1 MNSYSQDLSK
11 GRQNLWTTR
20 RRYAQVIHL
29 LASGLTSLLR
39 FVLSTRAAVADSSR
53 RTTLTAVLLLSV
65 ALPYTAQAY
74 ESKDELRLYA
84 HSRIVD
90 FKQFICFNK
99 LINAESNWRVDAIN
113 PNGKHFGIG
122 QMKNPKYRNLDG
134 YRQVDWTIKYI
145 KARYETPC
153 IAWTFFEEN
162 RWH

>member
-1 MNSYSQDLSK
+1 MGVSCMNS
-11 GRQNLWTTR
+11 
-20 RRYAQVIHL
+20 L
-29 LASGLTSLLR
+29 LTGVVR

-99 LINAESNWRVDAIN
+99 LINAESNWRIDAIN
-113 PNGKHFGIG
+113 GSHYGIG
-122 QMKNPKYRNLDG
+122 QMRNPKYRNLDG
-134 YRQVDWTIKYI
+134 YRQVDWSLKYI
-145 KARYETPC
+145 KNRYSTPC
-153 IAWTFFEEN
+153 IAWTFFENN

>member
-1 MNSYSQDLSK
+1 MGVSVMNSL
-11 GRQNLWTTR
+11 LTTL
-20 RRYAQVIHL
+20 V
-29 LASGLTSLLR
+29 R

-99 LINAESNWRVDAIN
+99 LINAESNWRIDAIN
-113 PNGKHFGIG
+113 GSHYGIG

-134 YRQVDWTIKYI
+134 YRQVDWSLKYI
-145 KARYETPC
+145 KNRYSTPC
-153 IAWTFFEEN
+153 IAWTFFENN

>member
-1 MNSYSQDLSK
+1 MGVSVMNS
-11 GRQNLWTTR
+11 
-20 RRYAQVIHL
+20 L
-29 LASGLTSLLR
+29 LTEGVR

-99 LINAESNWRVDAIN
+99 LINAESNWRIDAIN
-113 PNGKHFGIG
+113 GSHYGIG
-122 QMKNPKYRNLDG
+122 QMRNPKYRNLDG
-134 YRQVDWTIKYI
+134 YRQVDWSLKYI
-145 KARYETPC
+145 KNRYSTPC
-153 IAWTFFEEN
+153 IAWTFFENN

>member
-1 MNSYSQDLSK
+1 MNGVSVMH
-11 GRQNLWTTR
+11 R
-20 RRYAQVIHL
+20 L
-29 LASGLTSLLR
+29 LTPLTSLVR

-84 HSRIVD
+84 HSRIVEY
-90 FKQFICFNK
+90 KQFICFNK

-122 QMKNPKYRNLDG
+122 QMRILSIATLMDTGRLTGHSNTSRID
-134 YRQVDWTIKYI
+134 
-145 KARYETPC
+145 TPLLALLGHSLKKTGG
-153 IAWTFFEEN
+153 IDAS
-162 RWH
+162 

>member
-1 MNSYSQDLSK
+1 MGVSVMNSL
-11 GRQNLWTTR
+11 LTTL
-20 RRYAQVIHL
+20 V
-29 LASGLTSLLR
+29 R

-99 LINAESNWRVDAIN
+99 LINAESNWRIDAIN
-113 PNGKHFGIG
+113 GSHYGIG
-122 QMKNPKYRNLDG
+122 QMRNPKYRNLDG
-134 YRQVDWTIKYI
+134 YRQVDWSLKYI
-145 KARYETPC
+145 KNRYSTPC

>member
-1 MNSYSQDLSK
+1 MGVSCMNSL
-11 GRQNLWTTR
+11 LTTL
-20 RRYAQVIHL
+20 V
-29 LASGLTSLLR
+29 R

-99 LINAESNWRVDAIN
+99 LINAESNWRIDAIN
-113 PNGKHFGIG
+113 GSHYGIG
-122 QMKNPKYRNLDG
+122 QMRNPKYRNLDG
-134 YRQVDWTIKYI
+134 YRQVDWSLKYI
-145 KARYETPC
+145 KNRYSTPC
-153 IAWTFFEEN
+153 IAWTFFEKN

>member
-1 MNSYSQDLSK
+1 MGVSVMNS
-11 GRQNLWTTR
+11 
-20 RRYAQVIHL
+20 L
-29 LASGLTSLLR
+29 LTGGIR

-99 LINAESNWRVDAIN
+99 LINAESNWRIDAIN
-113 PNGKHFGIG
+113 GSHYGIG
-122 QMKNPKYRNLDG
+122 QMRNPKYRNLDG
-134 YRQVDWTIKYI
+134 YRQVDWSLKYI
-145 KARYETPC
+145 KNRYSTPC
-153 IAWTFFEEN
+153 IAWTFFENN

>member
-1 MNSYSQDLSK
+1 MGVSVMNSL
-11 GRQNLWTTR
+11 LTTL
-20 RRYAQVIHL
+20 V
-29 LASGLTSLLR
+29 R

-99 LINAESNWRVDAIN
+99 LINAESNWRIDAIN
-113 PNGKHFGIG
+113 GSHYGIG

-134 YRQVDWTIKYI
+134 YRQVDWSLKYI
-145 KARYETPC
+145 KNRYSTPC

>member
-1 MNSYSQDLSK
+1 MGVSCMS
-11 GRQNLWTTR
+11 
-20 RRYAQVIHL
+20 
-29 LASGLTSLLR
+29 SLLTEGVR

-84 HSRIVD
+84 HSRIVEY
-90 FKQFICFNK
+90 KQFICFNK
-99 LINAESNWRVDAIN
+99 LINAESNWRIDAIN
-113 PNGKHFGIG
+113 GSHYGIG

-134 YRQVDWTIKYI
+134 YRQVDWSLKYI
-145 KARYETPC
+145 KNRYSTPC
-153 IAWTFFEEN
+153 IAWTFFENN

>member
-1 MNSYSQDLSK
+1 MGVSVMNSL
-11 GRQNLWTTR
+11 LTTL
-20 RRYAQVIHL
+20 V
-29 LASGLTSLLR
+29 R

-99 LINAESNWRVDAIN
+99 LINAESNWRIDAIN
-113 PNGKHFGIG
+113 GSHYGIG
-122 QMKNPKYRNLDG
+122 QMRNPKYRNLDG
-134 YRQVDWTIKYI
+134 YRQVDWSLKYI
-145 KARYETPC
+145 KNRYSTPC
-153 IAWTFFEEN
+153 IAWTFFENN

>member
-1 MNSYSQDLSK
+1 MNGVSVMH
-11 GRQNLWTTR
+11 R
-20 RRYAQVIHL
+20 L
-29 LASGLTSLLR
+29 LTPLTSLVR

-84 HSRIVD
+84 HSRIVEY
-90 FKQFICFNK
+90 KQFVCFNK
-99 LINAESNWRVDAIN
+99 LINAESNWRIDAIN
-113 PNGKHFGIG
+113 GSHYGIG

-134 YRQVDWTIKYI
+134 YRQVDWSLKYI
-145 KARYETPC
+145 KNRYSTPC
-153 IAWTFFEEN
+153 IAWTFFENN

>member
-1 MNSYSQDLSK
+1 MGVSVMNSL
-11 GRQNLWTTR
+11 LTTL
-20 RRYAQVIHL
+20 V
-29 LASGLTSLLR
+29 R

-84 HSRIVD
+84 HSRIVEY
-90 FKQFICFNK
+90 KQFVCFNK
-99 LINAESNWRVDAIN
+99 LINAESNWRIDAIN
-113 PNGKHFGIG
+113 GSHYGIG
-122 QMKNPKYRNLDG
+122 QMRNPKYRNLDG
-134 YRQVDWTIKYI
+134 YRQVDWSLKYI
-145 KARYETPC
+145 KNRYSTPC

>member
-1 MNSYSQDLSK
+1 MGVSVMNS
-11 GRQNLWTTR
+11 
-20 RRYAQVIHL
+20 L
-29 LASGLTSLLR
+29 LTEGVR

-99 LINAESNWRVDAIN
+99 LINAESNWRIDAIN
-113 PNGKHFGIG
+113 GSHYGIG
-122 QMKNPKYRNLDG
+122 QMRNPKYSNLDG
-134 YRQVDWTIKYI
+134 YRQVDWSLKYI
-145 KARYETPC
+145 KNRYSTPC
-153 IAWTFFEEN
+153 IAWTFFENN

>member
-1 MNSYSQDLSK
+1 MGVSVMNSL
-11 GRQNLWTTR
+11 LTTL
-20 RRYAQVIHL
+20 V
-29 LASGLTSLLR
+29 R

-90 FKQFICFNK
+90 YKQFICFNK
-99 LINAESNWRVDAIN
+99 LINAESNWRIDAIN
-113 PNGKHFGIG
+113 GSHYGIG
-122 QMKNPKYRNLDG
+122 QMRNPKYRNLDG
-134 YRQVDWTIKYI
+134 YRQVDWSLKYI
-145 KARYETPC
+145 KNRYSTPC
-153 IAWTFFEEN
+153 IAWTFFENN

>member
-1 MNSYSQDLSK
+1 MGVSVMNS
-11 GRQNLWTTR
+11 
-20 RRYAQVIHL
+20 L
-29 LASGLTSLLR
+29 LTEGVR

-53 RTTLTAVLLLSV
+53 RTTLTAILLLSV

-99 LINAESNWRVDAIN
+99 LINAESNWRIDAIN
-113 PNGKHFGIG
+113 GSHYGIG

-134 YRQVDWTIKYI
+134 YRQVDWSLKYI
-145 KARYETPC
+145 KNRYSTPC
-153 IAWTFFEEN
+153 IAWTFFENN